1 MSFDPKLPANR
12 MIYEVRKT
20 RALFANFA
28 ERLEEMMERYGL
40 SDAERVAFRQQ
51 DIKGLRDLGVHPYFL
66 PQVTRLLNGSV
77 KNDSQSKAA
86 QVYRRMMVERD

>member
-1 MSFDPKLPANR
+1 MSFDPKLPSNR
-12 MIYEVRKT
+12 MIYEVRKK
-20 RALFANFA
+20 RELFADFA
-28 ERLEEMMERYGL
+28 TRLEEMMERYGL
-40 SDAERVAFRQQ
+40 SDAERDAFRNQ

-77 KNDSQSKAA
+77 KNDSRSQAA